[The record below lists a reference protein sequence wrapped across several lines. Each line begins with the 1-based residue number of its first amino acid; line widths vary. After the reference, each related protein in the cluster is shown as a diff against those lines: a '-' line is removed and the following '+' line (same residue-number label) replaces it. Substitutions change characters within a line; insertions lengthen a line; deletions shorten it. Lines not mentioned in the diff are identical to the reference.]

1 VNPEQILGHLKR
13 LGSTLSI
20 KQIVTLV
27 VVFVGV
33 VGLMV
38 GSAYWINTPQYTLLF
53 SDMDAESAAS
63 VVTRLKNDKVDYQL
77 DEGGRTI
84 RVPGNR
90 VDELRLTFASSG
102 MPANG
107 RIGFEIFD
115 RTAFGTTEF
124 LEHVNYRRALEGEL
138 ARTISTIGEVASARV
153 HIAMAK
159 DSIFTSDTQPAKAS
173 VVLKLKNNK
182 PPSPQMVA
190 GISGLV
196 AASVESLRPE
206 SVVVVDTFGRS
217 LARPSDDGDEGTSAL
232 PLEKERR
239 LEREVSGKVVALLEP
254 VVGPGHVRVNVSALL
269 NPNSQEETE
278 ERWDPTTVL
287 RSRQSS
293 SDTGPMLSNQGGV
306 AGSRANMPV
315 SATAAAN
322 GKPPVQAAASPATV
336 TGGASRSTETANY
349 EVSKL
354 TRHTVSPRGQ
364 LARMSV
370 AVILDDTR
378 VTTKDGEGRSVTKNK
393 PRSADE
399 IQRIH
404 NLVAASVGFDE
415 RRGDKLTVEN
425 IAFEE
430 APSEPE
436 AAPAKW
442 WQKVSPDVNRLTD
455 TSLVET
461 VRIAGVLILVLVLVL
476 VVLRPMARKALA
488 LPEAMLVPAA
498 ALAAAGAAT
507 PIRTVADLEGEIDA
521 EIEAG
526 LAAKSE
532 NRRLPV
538 LTRRIAKSAEAQP
551 EHIARLVRSLM
562 AEEESK

>member
-1 VNPEQILGHLKR
+1 VNPEQLLAHLKR
-13 LGSTLSI
+13 LGSTLTP

-27 VVFVGV
+27 LVFLGV
-33 VGLMV
+33 VGLTV
-38 GSAYWINTPQYTLLF
+38 GTAYWINAPQYSLLF
-53 SDMDAESAAS
+53 ADMDAESAAS
-63 VVTRLKNDKVDYQL
+63 VVSRLKSEKVDYQL

-84 RVPGNR
+84 RVPSNR
-90 VDELRLTFASSG
+90 VDELRLDFAAQG
-102 MPANG
+102 MPASG

-138 ARTISTIGEVASARV
+138 ARTIGTIAEVSSARV

-159 DSIFTSDTQPAKAS
+159 DSIFSGDSQPAKAS
-173 VVLKLKNNK
+173 VVLKLRNSR
-182 PPSPQMVA
+182 PPSPSMVS
-190 GISGLV
+190 GIAGLV

-217 LARPSDDGDEGTSAL
+217 LARPSEDGDETASAL

-239 LEREVSGKVVALLEP
+239 LEREFSTKVVALLEP
-254 VVGPGHVRVNVSALL
+254 IVGPGHVRVNVSALL
-269 NPNSQEETE
+269 NASSQEETE

-293 SDTGPMLSNQGGV
+293 SDSGPVLSNQGGV
-306 AGSRANMPV
+306 AGARANMPAGT
-315 SATAAAN
+315 STAA
-322 GKPPVQAAASPATV
+322 KPPSGQAPAAQASLAASRT
-336 TGGASRSTETANY
+336 TETANY

-364 LARMSV
+364 LARLSV
-370 AVILDDTR
+370 AVILDDEH
-378 VTTKDGEGRSVTKNK
+378 VTAKDANGQPHTKNK

-415 RRGDKLTVEN
+415 RRGDRLTVEN

-430 APSEPE
+430 APADPP
-436 AAPAKW
+436 APATNW
-442 WQKVSPDVNRLTD
+442 WQKVTPDVNRFSN
-455 TSLVET
+455 TSLVEV
-461 VRIAGVLILVLVLVL
+461 VRIIGVLVLLLALVL
-476 VVLRPMARKALA
+476 VVLRPMARRALQ
-488 LPEAMLVPAA
+488 LPEATLVPQA
-498 ALAAAGAAT
+498 ALAEAAAAQ
-507 PIRTVADLEGEIDA
+507 PVRTVADLEGEIEA

-526 LAAKSE
+526 LAAKHE

-538 LTRRIAKSAEAQP
+538 LTRRLAKAAEEQP

-562 AEEESK
+562 TDEEAK